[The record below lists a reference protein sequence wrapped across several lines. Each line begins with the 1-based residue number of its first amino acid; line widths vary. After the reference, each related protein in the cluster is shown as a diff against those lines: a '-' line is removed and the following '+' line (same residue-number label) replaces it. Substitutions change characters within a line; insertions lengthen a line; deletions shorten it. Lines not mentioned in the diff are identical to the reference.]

1 MGKWVVDYIQNVSS
15 LLSQITTY
23 REKDQITFASSQWFF
38 TSLIC
43 IQSSELHSIA
53 KPQAFLDLKILVL
66 GASLSRNKSLSIPED
81 LVNEETINGE
91 VIVRG
96 GPMSGSY
103 STSTDAENSF
113 ILNSHI
119 LAKLRKELKNKMNFK
134 TDSNFKKSTP
144 SEIRKHED
152 QIATLIGSLNNY
164 SNPFHE
170 VAWNMTTGAE
180 IPGNIINGL
189 PSGRKYATERAEQFT
204 KKRLLSQEVSFYDPT
219 QRITIAT
226 LLKKKKQRKVIS
238 VLKEQ
243 H

>member
-1 MGKWVVDYIQNVSS
+1 MGKWVVDYIQNFSS

-53 KPQAFLDLKILVL
+53 KPQSFPDLKILVL
-66 GASLSRNKSLSIPED
+66 GASLSRNKFLTIPED
-81 LVNEETINGE
+81 LVNEETINTE

-96 GPMSGSY
+96 GPMSAGY
-103 STSTDAENSF
+103 STSIDAENHF

-119 LAKLRKELKNKMNFK
+119 LAKLRKEFKNKMNFK

-152 QIATLIGSLNNY
+152 QIATLIGNLNNY

-170 VAWNMTTGAE
+170 VAWNTTTGAE

-189 PSGRKYATERAEQFT
+189 LSARKYGTERVEQFT
-204 KKRLLSQEVSFYDPT
+204 KKRFLSREVSFCNP
-219 QRITIAT
+219 I
-226 LLKKKKQRKVIS
+226 
-238 VLKEQ
+238 
-243 H
+243 